1 MIDVVSTGRFT
12 TYLELRPVG
21 SLEKCQ
27 REFSGILAEFIHYA
41 ETVDYVMKSRDQPW
55 RYTYFGA

>member
-41 ETVDYVMKSRDQPW
+41 ETVDYVMKSRDQP
-55 RYTYFGA
+55 